1 MSVKRMR
8 IFAGPNGSGKSTF
21 VLNIQSNPPSPS
33 FKLGYYVNADD
44 IEKILKTKGV
54 LSFDQFGLII
64 STKQI
69 QSYYKNLGFSSIKL
83 EKPELWKEVSSE
95 NNCFKLS
102 KKQKINSYI
111 AADLAEFLR
120 RQLLRDN
127 RKITFLK
134 NAKKEGY
141 RIYLYFFATEDPRI
155 NINRVKVRVA
165 QHGHAVKAKTIE
177 KRYYKSLENLKAA
190 VKISDRAYLFDNS
203 KTASVLISEIVDG
216 KKVTIIDPTDVP
228 NWFINYLIN

>member
-21 VLNIQSNPPSPS
+21 VLNIHPPSPS

-44 IEKILKTKGV
+44 IEKTIREKGK
-54 LSFDQFGLII
+54 LSFNEFGLTI

-69 QSYYKNLGFSSIKL
+69 QSYYKNSGFSSLKL
-83 EKPELWKEVSSE
+83 ERPNLWMEVSSE
-95 NNCFKLS
+95 NNCFRLS
-102 KKQKINSYI
+102 KKKQVNSYI

-120 RQLLRDN
+120 HQLVRTEKSFSYETVMSDR

-134 NAKKEGY
+134 
-141 RIYLYFFATEDPRI
+141 
-155 NINRVKVRVA
+155 
-165 QHGHAVKAKTIE
+165 KAKTIE
-177 KRYYKSLENLKAA
+177 KRYLKSLENLKLA
-190 VKISDRAYLFDNS
+190 VKISNRSYLFDNS
-203 KTASVLISEIVDG
+203 KTATVLISEIVDG

-228 NWFINYLIN
+228 NWFIKYLIK